1 MNCLGCEGCA
11 TGPIVTTH
19 DGRQVC
25 NFCPDWKLECE
36 ARQVLS
42 DFPDKAVIKSR
53 RVVKMSKANY
63 LLEVRNA
70 RGENAYQALRD
81 MMMTLHNKGI
91 REGVPNKVEQ

>member
-1 MNCLGCEGCA
+1 
-11 TGPIVTTH
+11 
-19 DGRQVC
+19 
-25 NFCPDWKLECE
+25 
-36 ARQVLS
+36 
-42 DFPDKAVIKSR
+42 
-53 RVVKMSKANY
+53 MSKANY